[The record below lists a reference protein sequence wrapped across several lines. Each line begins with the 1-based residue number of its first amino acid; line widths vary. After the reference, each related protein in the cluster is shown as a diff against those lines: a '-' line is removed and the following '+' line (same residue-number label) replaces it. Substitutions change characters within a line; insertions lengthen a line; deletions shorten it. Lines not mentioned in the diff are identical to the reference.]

1 MSWILRAKE
10 FVLPLLAVAAG
21 LSVSSVVGTIT
32 LSSFGS
38 AEPAEIDPAAA
49 DSDAMAS
56 AAALA
61 ERTERLSAEV
71 LPAFEGPRQTEL
83 LPEVPL
89 VDHSG
94 VSHLFRSE
102 LATGKV
108 LCMAMFYTRCKGTCP
123 GTVSKML
130 RLRRT
135 LTEEFGRENV
145 RLLCLTLDPEYDSPE
160 VLQRYTATMGIDNN
174 SELAPIY
181 FCTGHPKDVE
191 AVRRSTGMYDPDPV
205 IDADISLHAAKVLIG
220 NDVYNR
226 WTTMPAGL
234 PFEDLRE
241 TALRIA
247 GVSDRQRYST
257 RLSTDIPLSL
267 GASRRD

>member
-1 MSWILRAKE
+1 VI
-10 FVLPLLAVAAG
+10 FPLIAAAAG
-21 LSVSSVVGTIT
+21 LAASSFFGTIAV
-32 LSSFGS
+32 SSFGPS
-38 AEPAEIDPAAA
+38 EPVEGVAAEADPAAT
-49 DSDAMAS
+49 AS
-56 AAALA
+56 AAAVA
-61 ERTERLSAEV
+61 ELTERLSSAI
-71 LPAFEGPRQTEL
+71 LPPVEGPRQTDL

-89 VDHSG
+89 VDHLG
-94 VSHLFRSE
+94 ASHMFRSE

-123 GTVSKML
+123 GTISKML
-130 RLRRT
+130 RLRRS
-135 LTEEFGRENV
+135 LTEEFGRDNV
-145 RLLCLTLDPEYDSPE
+145 RLVCLTLDPEYDRPE
-160 VLQRYTATMGIDNN
+160 VLRRYTASMGIDND
-174 SELAPIY
+174 SDLAPIY
-181 FCTGHPKDVE
+181 FCTGQVTDVE

-205 IDADISLHAAKVLIG
+205 IDADISQHAAKVLIG

-247 GVSDRQRYST
+247 GISDRQRYST
-257 RLSTDIPLSL
+257 RLSTDVPLSL